1 MPTTEQ
7 TSSFQSPLEQG
18 REVRDPT
25 SLLLQEMERRK
36 TQLKGK
42 AVVSSRAD
50 RHQSRSKGCRS
61 GGAGGW
67 ETQGTMGRRPPT
79 SLPCP
84 SLCQSS
90 GLTGHRV
97 PKHCCPRQEEPA
109 HHGGQLLSSA
119 SPINHQPSLGV
130 KCSFNF
136 EFIICTSILL
146 SLEFQKENADT
157 CQLELP
163 EVCCRK
169 GLVFFDPISET
180 FDTSRISLLVIGP
193 GLFRFYFQSFFSF
206 YGISCSIFSS

>member
-1 MPTTEQ
+1 MENTVKGEGGCVK
-7 TSSFQSPLEQG
+7 SGRQSPKQIKRMQEWRSQG
-18 REVRDPT
+18 NGRH
-25 SLLLQEMERRK
+25 K
-36 TQLKGK
+36 AQLVGD
-42 AVVSSRAD
+42 A
-50 RHQSRSKGCRS
+50 
-61 GGAGGW
+61 
-67 ETQGTMGRRPPT
+67 PT
-79 SLPCP
+79 SLPRP

-119 SPINHQPSLGV
+119 SPINHQPSLRV

-136 EFIICTSILL
+136 EFIVCTSILL

-169 GLVFFDPISET
+169 GFCFL
-180 FDTSRISLLVIGP
+180 
-193 GLFRFYFQSFFSF
+193 
-206 YGISCSIFSS
+206 